1 MDKNDIYNDKNKEK
15 DEIACVEVEDATYM
29 AIQNTLVLNKTLED
43 NILAICEP
51 QRDIS
56 TVCEKI
62 EKEEEK
68 NSEQNIEM
76 TISEAKFEDIDEP
89 KDQQIDKGEI
99 DWANKE

>member
-1 MDKNDIYNDKNKEK
+1 MNE
-15 DEIACVEVEDATYM
+15 
-29 AIQNTLVLNKTLED
+29 TLEG

-76 TISEAKFEDIDEP
+76 TISEANFEDIDEP

>member
-1 MDKNDIYNDKNKEK
+1 MDKNDIYNDQNKEK

-29 AIQNTLVLNKTLED
+29 AFQNTLVLNKTLED

-89 KDQQIDKGEI
+89 KDQQIDKAEI